1 MNNNPLAHDLALKRT
16 VHAPL
21 DQKPMF
27 AWRDVIT
34 AAEVPLPP
42 IVLVCPHGDERFDMT
57 EVADTLGKAFTNV
70 CISQGE
76 KDIFTEKNRAWVAQ
90 ICRELAGTLVEMAR
104 KQNPLRLT
112 LNELYELIEK
122 TLVDNNAYMVAKSLL
137 LNRSRKLSV
146 SRESAAQSS
155 VRVIRRNSQI
165 VPWNDHKV
173 EIAVRKTFLSL
184 ARDSAPAVGIA
195 KSVSERVLASNQ
207 AFVRI
212 EEVQD
217 IVQEEL
223 MKAGHFKVAEAYILF
238 RAERAA
244 ARASGRSDMIAEV
257 PSKAEGSQETLV
269 VVKKQNG
276 DTVLWDGADLR
287 KRIEF
292 SMTGLDLCMTADEI
306 EFELRRA
313 VYDQI
318 SQKDLDSTII
328 LNSKTLIEKDAD
340 FAKFAGRIQL
350 TYIYE
355 EVLGWDILRDGIAR
369 LKECH
374 QKAFK
379 KYIQHG
385 IAIKRLNPRL
395 LEYDLSRLAGALDPS
410 SDLEFDFLG
419 VQTLYDRYLIID
431 KVSKPSRRIETPQF
445 FWMRVAMGLFLDEK
459 GDRESKAVGL
469 YDLYKTRRFC
479 SSTPTLFNSGT
490 LHSQLSSC
498 FPGDTPVVTS
508 EGLRNIEEISAGD
521 SVLAQDGTF
530 RRVLGTRA
538 KKNSKRLVELSL
550 SAMMGGRPWIRPTE
564 DHLLFAIPGKDLAC
578 LRQWASGGQ
587 SECVDYRGR
596 REQFHVV
603 KGQYAAVCERVL
615 EIDYMRNA
623 GWIPAGNLKKGDFVE
638 MLFPRVERAVKLK
651 PAEYLVGIPLIEK
664 DGLLYEL
671 HDDEVRYDEPTAK
684 TQVKPIRAQVALDA
698 DFLRLVGY
706 YLSEGNCQGPDSINF
721 TFGRNEV
728 DFISDTVDLCER
740 VFGLTPILR
749 KGSGDCTCVALH
761 SKLATMFMLALFGTG
776 FDKKKL
782 PQVVM
787 EAPSSA
793 LEDLLVGVFRGDACA
808 VTRTQL
814 SLQLSNHDLILQL
827 FQVALKIG
835 ILPIVQKP
843 SISRL
848 ATVQPYIL
856 AVNPSNAPKLAFR
869 VGKGFDVFDFQ
880 GEDVRWR
887 NRRFFVDG
895 RAFYRVDSVELSEFE
910 GEVFDI
916 QVDGNPSFSAAGV
929 CAHNCYLYYVD
940 DSIEGIFQRGIAE
953 NAYLSKW
960 AGGLGGSWTAVR
972 GTGAYIGGTNGES
985 QGVIPFLKLHN
996 DQLVAVNQCFA
1007 PETVV
1012 YTADGPKAIADVAK
1026 GDLVLGNS
1034 GTYREVTEKFTYNQ
1048 DGPMVSVK
1056 VKHSVTPIR
1065 VTSGHPFYAIRGV
1078 PLEQTCERTMRW
1090 LEKEKLKSEWI
1101 DAGKLQT
1108 GDYVAQTI
1116 PTQVIPVEG
1125 LSEDDA
1131 RMYGIL
1137 LGDGHLSKEGRQW
1150 GVSGNPKNDQH
1161 IQFVR
1166 KYLADRGIHTW
1177 ETGRGEAYV
1186 QVHWASGRD
1195 VVRDG
1200 TTGRIA
1206 GAGEATMPFVHD
1218 DIYDKDG
1225 NKRIS
1230 RRFSHLQHGHTRA
1243 LIQGLLETDG
1253 GVSRGK
1259 EIYFTSTSQPLV
1271 EGLRYQLLRLG
1282 IPTAGQFRRRDQAH
1296 GGRRSDGSTITF
1308 TGHCDCYDVR
1318 IPAVM
1323 EIAALVGCKPLTKR
1337 NWITHEGCVFSRV
1350 RSVSSIDP
1358 VPFVF
1363 DLKVEGDETYM
1374 TNAAL
1379 VHNGGKR
1386 KGSGCA
1392 YLESWHNDI
1401 FEFLELRKNTG
1412 DDRRRTHDMNTANWI
1427 PDLFMKRMEARGTW
1441 TLFRA
1446 NEVPDLHDAFGRKFE
1461 ELYLN
1466 YEKLSEE
1473 GKVHGHKIDALD
1485 LWKKMLSMIFETG
1498 HPWITFKDP
1507 CNVRS
1512 PQDHVGV
1519 VHSSNLCTEITLNT
1533 SKDETAV
1540 CNLGSVILETHLK
1553 ADGSLD
1559 HRKLRETIR
1568 MAVRA
1573 LDNVIDINFYPT
1585 EAAQRSNMRH
1595 RPIGLGVMGLA
1606 NTLYMK
1612 GIAFASPEAVEFND
1626 EAMEA
1631 IAFYAYEA
1639 SSDLAAERGTYSSYK
1654 GSKWDRGLLPP
1665 DTVDLLEQERGL
1677 PIQVARGARMDWA
1690 PLRAKIASQG
1700 MRNSNV
1706 LAIAPTAT
1714 ISNITNTSPCIE
1726 PTYKNLF
1733 VKSNLSGEFIVL
1745 NPFLVKDLKARGLWD
1760 QDMMDNLK
1768 YFDGEL
1774 RDIDRIP
1781 ADLKQRYL
1789 TAFDIDPKWVVDA
1802 AARRQKWID
1811 QSQSV
1816 NLWIKTPDLKTLSH
1830 MYRHAWHAGLK
1841 TTYYLRGLGAS
1852 NIEKA
1857 TVQVKKE
1864 MRGAAGETKAE
1875 TATRDAAT
1883 LLSAPP
1889 FAGEAK
1895 KEYTAEEKN
1904 ACSIEAMRNGGTCEA
1919 CQ

>member
-1 MNNNPLAHDLALKRT
+1 MNNKPLANDLALKAT

-21 DQKPMF
+21 DQKPMY

-34 AAEVPLPP
+34 PTEISLPP
-42 IVLVCPHGDERFDMT
+42 IVLLCPHGEERFDMT
-57 EVADTLGKAFTNV
+57 EVADTLGKALTNV

-76 KDIFTEKNRAWVAQ
+76 KEIFTEKNRAWVAQ
-90 ICRELAGTLVEMAR
+90 ICRELAGNLNEMAR
-104 KQNPLRLT
+104 KQNPIRLT
-112 LNELYELIEK
+112 LNALYELIEK

-146 SRESAAQSS
+146 SRESVAQSA
-155 VRVIRRNSQI
+155 VRVIRRNGQI

-173 EIAVRKTFLSL
+173 EIAIRKTFLSL
-184 ARDSAPAVGIA
+184 ARDSAPAVGIS
-195 KSVSERVLASNQ
+195 KLVSDRINASNQ

-238 RAERAA
+238 RAERAV
-244 ARASGRSDMIAEV
+244 ARESTAPDIIEAVPAKDSGI
-257 PSKAEGSQETLV
+257 QETLV

-276 DTVLWDGADLR
+276 ETILWEGADLR

-292 SMTGLDLCMTADEI
+292 AMTGLDLCMTGDEI

-328 LNSKTLIEKDAD
+328 LNSKTLIERDAD

-355 EVLGWDILRDGIAR
+355 EVLGWDILRDGIAK

-374 QKAFK
+374 QRVFR
-379 KYIQHG
+379 KYIDHG

-395 LEYDLSRLAGALDPS
+395 LEYNLERLASALDPS

-419 VQTLYDRYLIID
+419 VQTLYDRYLIVD
-431 KVSKPSRRIETPQF
+431 KVSKPSRRMETPQF

-490 LHSQLSSC
+490 LHSQLSS
-498 FPGDTPVVTS
+498 
-508 EGLRNIEEISAGD
+508 
-521 SVLAQDGTF
+521 
-530 RRVLGTRA
+530 
-538 KKNSKRLVELSL
+538 
-550 SAMMGGRPWIRPTE
+550 
-564 DHLLFAIPGKDLAC
+564 
-578 LRQWASGGQ
+578 
-587 SECVDYRGR
+587 
-596 REQFHVV
+596 
-603 KGQYAAVCERVL
+603 
-615 EIDYMRNA
+615 
-623 GWIPAGNLKKGDFVE
+623 
-638 MLFPRVERAVKLK
+638 
-651 PAEYLVGIPLIEK
+651 
-664 DGLLYEL
+664 
-671 HDDEVRYDEPTAK
+671 
-684 TQVKPIRAQVALDA
+684 
-698 DFLRLVGY
+698 
-706 YLSEGNCQGPDSINF
+706 
-721 TFGRNEV
+721 
-728 DFISDTVDLCER
+728 
-740 VFGLTPILR
+740 
-749 KGSGDCTCVALH
+749 
-761 SKLATMFMLALFGTG
+761 
-776 FDKKKL
+776 
-782 PQVVM
+782 
-787 EAPSSA
+787 
-793 LEDLLVGVFRGDACA
+793 
-808 VTRTQL
+808 
-814 SLQLSNHDLILQL
+814 
-827 FQVALKIG
+827 
-835 ILPIVQKP
+835 
-843 SISRL
+843 
-848 ATVQPYIL
+848 
-856 AVNPSNAPKLAFR
+856 
-869 VGKGFDVFDFQ
+869 
-880 GEDVRWR
+880 
-887 NRRFFVDG
+887 
-895 RAFYRVDSVELSEFE
+895 
-910 GEVFDI
+910 
-916 QVDGNPSFSAAGV
+916 
-929 CAHNCYLYYVD
+929 CYLYYVD

-1007 PETVV
+1007 PETVI
-1012 YTADGPKAIADVAK
+1012 YTADGPKSIGDVEK

-1034 GTYREVTEKFTYNQ
+1034 GTYREVTEKFAYDQ
-1048 DGPMVSVK
+1048 HGPMVAVK
-1056 VKHSVTPIR
+1056 IKHSVSPVR
-1065 VTSGHPFYAIRGV
+1065 VTTGHPFFAIKGV
-1078 PLEQTCERTMRW
+1078 PNDQACARTMQW
-1090 LEKEKLKSEWI
+1090 LAKDKVRAQWI
-1101 DAGKLQT
+1101 DAGDLRP

-1116 PTQVIPVEG
+1116 PTQVIPVGG

-1131 RMYGIL
+1131 RMYGVL
-1137 LGDGHLSKEGRQW
+1137 LGDGHLSKEGREW
-1150 GVSGNPKNDQH
+1150 GVSGNAKTDGH

-1166 KYLADRGIHTW
+1166 QYLAERGIHSW
-1177 ETGRGEAYV
+1177 ETARGETDL
-1186 QVHWASGRD
+1186 QLQWASDRG

-1200 TTGRIA
+1200 TTGQIA
-1206 GAGEATMPFVHD
+1206 GADAATMPFSHD

-1259 EIYFTSTSQPLV
+1259 EICFTNTSQPLV

-1282 IPTAGQFRRRDQAH
+1282 IPTAGQFRTRDQAH
-1296 GGRRSDGSTITF
+1296 KGKRADGSTIKF
-1308 TGHCDCYDVR
+1308 EGSCECYEVR

-1323 EIAALVGCKPLTKR
+1323 EIASLVGCAPLTKR
-1337 NWITHEGCVFSRV
+1337 NWITHDGSVYSRV
-1350 RSVSSIDP
+1350 RDVSGIEP

-1427 PDLFMKRMEARGTW
+1427 PDLFMKRMEARDSW

-1446 NEVPDLHDAFGRKFE
+1446 NEVPDLHETFGRKFE
-1461 ELYLN
+1461 ELYLK

-1473 GKVHGHKIDALD
+1473 GKIHGHKIDALD

-1507 CNVRS
+1507 CNIRS
-1512 PQDHVGV
+1512 PQDHIGV
-1519 VHSSNLCTEITLNT
+1519 VHSSNLCTEIVLNT

-1540 CNLGSVILETHLK
+1540 CNLGSIILETHLK

-1585 EAAQRSNMRH
+1585 EAAQRSNARH

-1606 NTLYMK
+1606 NSLYMK
-1612 GIAFASPEAVEFND
+1612 GVAFASTEAVEFND

-1631 IAFYAYEA
+1631 IAYYAYEA

-1665 DTVDLLEQERGL
+1665 DTVDLLEKERGL
-1677 PIQVARGARMDWA
+1677 PIQVSRGFRMDWA
-1690 PLRAKIASQG
+1690 PLRVKIGAQG

-1774 RDIDRIP
+1774 KDIDRVP
-1781 ADLKQRYL
+1781 ADLKQKYL

-1811 QSQSV
+1811 QAQSV

-1864 MRGAAGETKAE
+1864 MRGAAGETNAE

-1883 LLSAPP
+1883 LLSSAPFP
-1889 FAGEAK
+1889 PETSAV

>member
-1 MNNNPLAHDLALKRT
+1 MNNNPLAHDLALKAT

-21 DQKPMF
+21 DQKPLY
-27 AWRDVIT
+27 AWRDVIAPT
-34 AAEVPLPP
+34 EISLPP
-42 IVLVCPHGDERFDMT
+42 IVLLCPHGEERFDMT
-57 EVADTLGKAFTNV
+57 EVADTLGKALTNV

-76 KDIFTEKNRAWVAQ
+76 KEIFTEKNRAWVAQ
-90 ICRELAGTLVEMAR
+90 ICRELAGNLIEMAR
-104 KQNPLRLT
+104 KQNPIRLT
-112 LNELYELIEK
+112 LNSLYELIEK

-146 SRESAAQSS
+146 SRESAAQSA
-155 VRVIRRNSQI
+155 VRVIRRNGQI

-184 ARDSAPAVGIA
+184 ARDSAAAVAIS
-195 KSVSERVLASNQ
+195 KSVSERINGSNQ

-238 RAERAA
+238 RAERAV
-244 ARASGRSDMIAEV
+244 AREHSTSDLVDAV
-257 PSKAEGSQETLV
+257 PAKETVAQETLV
-269 VVKKQNG
+269 VVKKANG
-276 DTVLWDGADLR
+276 ETVLWEGADLR

-292 SMTGLDLCMTADEI
+292 AMTGLDLCMTSDEI

-355 EVLGWDILRDGIAR
+355 EVLGWDILRDGIAK

-379 KYIQHG
+379 KYIEHG

-395 LEYDLSRLAGALDPS
+395 LEYELGRLAGALDPS

-419 VQTLYDRYLIID
+419 VQTLYDRYLIVD
-431 KVSKPSRRIETPQF
+431 KVSKPSRRMETPQF
-445 FWMRVAMGLFLDEK
+445 FWMRVSMGLFLDEK
-459 GDRESKAVGL
+459 GDRESKVISL

-490 LHSQLSSC
+490 LHSQLSS
-498 FPGDTPVVTS
+498 
-508 EGLRNIEEISAGD
+508 
-521 SVLAQDGTF
+521 
-530 RRVLGTRA
+530 
-538 KKNSKRLVELSL
+538 
-550 SAMMGGRPWIRPTE
+550 
-564 DHLLFAIPGKDLAC
+564 
-578 LRQWASGGQ
+578 
-587 SECVDYRGR
+587 
-596 REQFHVV
+596 
-603 KGQYAAVCERVL
+603 
-615 EIDYMRNA
+615 
-623 GWIPAGNLKKGDFVE
+623 
-638 MLFPRVERAVKLK
+638 
-651 PAEYLVGIPLIEK
+651 
-664 DGLLYEL
+664 
-671 HDDEVRYDEPTAK
+671 
-684 TQVKPIRAQVALDA
+684 
-698 DFLRLVGY
+698 
-706 YLSEGNCQGPDSINF
+706 
-721 TFGRNEV
+721 
-728 DFISDTVDLCER
+728 
-740 VFGLTPILR
+740 
-749 KGSGDCTCVALH
+749 
-761 SKLATMFMLALFGTG
+761 
-776 FDKKKL
+776 
-782 PQVVM
+782 
-787 EAPSSA
+787 
-793 LEDLLVGVFRGDACA
+793 
-808 VTRTQL
+808 
-814 SLQLSNHDLILQL
+814 
-827 FQVALKIG
+827 
-835 ILPIVQKP
+835 
-843 SISRL
+843 
-848 ATVQPYIL
+848 
-856 AVNPSNAPKLAFR
+856 
-869 VGKGFDVFDFQ
+869 
-880 GEDVRWR
+880 
-887 NRRFFVDG
+887 
-895 RAFYRVDSVELSEFE
+895 
-910 GEVFDI
+910 
-916 QVDGNPSFSAAGV
+916 
-929 CAHNCYLYYVD
+929 CYLYYVD

-1012 YTADGPKAIADVAK
+1012 YTAEGPKPIGDVEK
-1026 GDLVLGNS
+1026 GDLVLGHS
-1034 GTYREVTEKFTYNQ
+1034 GTYREVTEKFAYDQ
-1048 DGPMVSVK
+1048 HGPMVAVK
-1056 VKHSVTPIR
+1056 IKHSVTPIR
-1065 VTSGHPFYAIRGV
+1065 VTAGHPFYAIRGV
-1078 PLEQTCERTMRW
+1078 PMEQACDRTMQW
-1090 LEKEKLKSEWI
+1090 LAKDKVKAQWI
-1101 DAGKLQT
+1101 DAGELRP

-1150 GVSGNPKNDQH
+1150 GVSGNPNRDEH
-1161 IQFVR
+1161 ILFVR
-1166 KYLADRGIHTW
+1166 QYLADRGIHTW
-1177 ETGRGEAYV
+1177 ETGRGETYL
-1186 QVHWASGRD
+1186 QVHWANGRG

-1206 GAGEATMPFVHD
+1206 GAGAATMPFTHA

-1225 NKRIS
+1225 KKRIS
-1230 RRFSHLQHGHTRA
+1230 RKFSHLQHGHTRA

-1259 EIYFTSTSQPLV
+1259 EIYFTNTSQPLV

-1282 IPTAGQFRRRDQAH
+1282 IPTVGQFRKRDRAH
-1296 GGRRSDGSTITF
+1296 EGLRSDGSTVKF
-1308 TGHCDCYDVR
+1308 SGVSECYDVR
-1318 IPAVM
+1318 VPAVM
-1323 EIAALVGCKPLTKR
+1323 EIAALVGCVPLTKR
-1337 NWITHEGCVFSRV
+1337 NWITHDGCVYSRV
-1350 RSVSSIDP
+1350 RDVSSMEP

-1427 PDLFMKRMEARGTW
+1427 PDLFMKRMEARGSW

-1446 NEVPDLHDAFGRKFE
+1446 NEVPDLHDSYGRKFE

-1512 PQDHVGV
+1512 PQDHIGV
-1519 VHSSNLCTEITLNT
+1519 IHSSNLCTEITLNT

-1553 ADGSLD
+1553 ADGSID

-1585 EAAQRSNMRH
+1585 EAAERSNKRH

-1612 GIAFASPEAVEFND
+1612 GIAFASTEAVEFND

-1631 IAFYAYEA
+1631 IAYYAYEA
-1639 SSDLAAERGTYSSYK
+1639 SSDLASERGAYSSYK

-1665 DTVDLLEQERGL
+1665 DTVDLLERERGL
-1677 PIQVARGARMDWA
+1677 PIQVSRGSRMDWG
-1690 PLRAKIASQG
+1690 PLRVKIGVQG

-1774 RDIDRIP
+1774 KDIDRVP
-1781 ADLKQRYL
+1781 ADLKQKYL

-1883 LLSAPP
+1883 LLSATP
-1889 FAGEAK
+1889 FPEEAK
-1895 KEYTAEEKN
+1895 APKEYTAEEKN

>member
-1 MNNNPLAHDLALKRT
+1 MNNIPLAHDLALKRT

-21 DQKPMF
+21 EQKPIY
-27 AWRDVIT
+27 AWRDVLAVGEI
-34 AAEVPLPP
+34 ALPP
-42 IVLVCPHGDERFDMT
+42 IVLLCPHGEERFDMT

-76 KDIFTEKNRAWVAQ
+76 KEIFTEKNRAWVAQ
-90 ICRELAGTLVEMAR
+90 ICRELAGNLSELAR
-104 KQNPLRLT
+104 QQNPLRLT
-112 LNELYELIEK
+112 LNGLYELIEK

-137 LNRSRKLSV
+137 LNRSRKISV
-146 SRESAAQSS
+146 SRESAAQSTI
-155 VRVIRRNSQI
+155 RVIRRNSQV
-165 VPWNDHKV
+165 VPWSDHKV

-195 KSVSERVLASNQ
+195 KSVSDRVRASNQ

-244 ARASGRSDMIAEV
+244 ARASGVADAVVETEQV
-257 PSKAEGSQETLV
+257 PVGQETLV
-269 VVKKQNG
+269 VVKRQNG
-276 DTVLWDGADLR
+276 ETLLWDGTDLR

-292 SMTGLDLCMTADEI
+292 ARAGLELCLTSEEI
-306 EFELRRA
+306 EQELRRA

-318 SQKDLDSTII
+318 LQKDLDSTII

-355 EVLGWDILRDGIAR
+355 EVLGWDILRDGIGK
-369 LKECH
+369 LKEAH
-374 QKAFK
+374 QKKFK
-379 KYIQHG
+379 HYVEHG

-395 LEYDLSRLAGALDPS
+395 LEYDLAKLAGALDPS

-419 VQTLYDRYLIID
+419 VQTLYDRYLIVD
-431 KVSKPSRRIETPQF
+431 KVSKQTRRIETPQF

-459 GDRESKAVGL
+459 GGREMKAIGL

-490 LHSQLSSC
+490 MHSQLSSC
-498 FPGDTPVVTS
+498 
-508 EGLRNIEEISAGD
+508 
-521 SVLAQDGTF
+521 
-530 RRVLGTRA
+530 
-538 KKNSKRLVELSL
+538 
-550 SAMMGGRPWIRPTE
+550 
-564 DHLLFAIPGKDLAC
+564 
-578 LRQWASGGQ
+578 
-587 SECVDYRGR
+587 
-596 REQFHVV
+596 
-603 KGQYAAVCERVL
+603 
-615 EIDYMRNA
+615 
-623 GWIPAGNLKKGDFVE
+623 
-638 MLFPRVERAVKLK
+638 
-651 PAEYLVGIPLIEK
+651 
-664 DGLLYEL
+664 
-671 HDDEVRYDEPTAK
+671 
-684 TQVKPIRAQVALDA
+684 
-698 DFLRLVGY
+698 
-706 YLSEGNCQGPDSINF
+706 
-721 TFGRNEV
+721 
-728 DFISDTVDLCER
+728 
-740 VFGLTPILR
+740 
-749 KGSGDCTCVALH
+749 
-761 SKLATMFMLALFGTG
+761 
-776 FDKKKL
+776 
-782 PQVVM
+782 
-787 EAPSSA
+787 
-793 LEDLLVGVFRGDACA
+793 
-808 VTRTQL
+808 
-814 SLQLSNHDLILQL
+814 
-827 FQVALKIG
+827 
-835 ILPIVQKP
+835 
-843 SISRL
+843 
-848 ATVQPYIL
+848 
-856 AVNPSNAPKLAFR
+856 
-869 VGKGFDVFDFQ
+869 
-880 GEDVRWR
+880 
-887 NRRFFVDG
+887 
-895 RAFYRVDSVELSEFE
+895 
-910 GEVFDI
+910 
-916 QVDGNPSFSAAGV
+916 
-929 CAHNCYLYYVD
+929 YLYFVD

-996 DQLVAVNQCFA
+996 DQLVAVNQCFG

-1012 YTADGPKAIADVAK
+1012 YSADGPKPIIDVK
-1026 GDLVLGNS
+1026 VGDLVLGHS
-1034 GTYREVTEKFTYNQ
+1034 GTYREVTEKFAYDQ
-1048 DGPMVSVK
+1048 HGPMVAVK
-1056 VKHSVTPIR
+1056 IKHSIKPIR

-1078 PLEQTCERTMRW
+1078 PMEQAGGRTLRW
-1090 LEKEKLKSEWI
+1090 LEKDRIRSAWV
-1101 DAGKLQT
+1101 DAGDLRA

-1125 LSEDDA
+1125 LSESDA

-1137 LGDGHLSKEGRQW
+1137 LGDGHMSKNASQW
-1150 GVSGNPKNDQH
+1150 GVSGNPTSDEH
-1161 IQFVR
+1161 MQFVR
-1166 KYLADRGIHTW
+1166 EYLVERGVHFW
-1177 ETGRGEAYV
+1177 ETGRGETYQ
-1186 QVHWASGRD
+1186 QVHWASGRGAM
-1195 VVRDG
+1195 RDG
-1200 TTGRIA
+1200 TTGRITGA
-1206 GAGEATMPFVHD
+1206 GAATMPFSYE
-1218 DIYDKDG
+1218 DIYDENG

-1253 GVSRGK
+1253 GVSRGA
-1259 EIYFTSTSQPLV
+1259 EIYFTSSSQPLA
-1271 EGLRYQLLRLG
+1271 EGIRYQLLRLG
-1282 IPTAGQFRRRDQAH
+1282 IPTAGQFRRRDNAH
-1296 GGRRSDGSTITF
+1296 EGKRSDGSVVKF
-1308 TGHCDCYDVR
+1308 TGISESYDIR

-1323 EIAALVGCKPLTKR
+1323 EIALLVGCKPLTKR
-1337 NWITHEGCVFSRV
+1337 NWITYKGCVYSRV
-1350 RSVSSIDP
+1350 RDVVSIKPD
-1358 VPFVF
+1358 PFVF

-1446 NEVPDLHDAFGRKFE
+1446 NEVPDLHDAYGRKFE

-1466 YEKLSEE
+1466 YERLSEE
-1473 GKVHGHKIDALD
+1473 GKVYGHKIEALD

-1507 CNVRS
+1507 CNIRS
-1512 PQDHVGV
+1512 PQDHAGI
-1519 VHSSNLCTEITLNT
+1519 VHSSNLCCITADQRVVTSEGMVTIGHLYEKARRLALVSGNGYTTLTDEAVNMVFGRSGRVPAGPMLLPRPDAPIVKIHTKEGYSHKVTPDHKVWLVGHGWIEAQDLRRGDLIEIQQSEGLWGHVEAVDEAFLCGLIAGDGTFAVRENGISVIIDIWAPEFALIPEVEASVARILAAADEDLASASQREPRCCGDEYRRQLGSAPLARILSGRGFTRETKLKVPEFVWTGSRDTVAAYLRGLYAGHATVDTNDATTCSLASVSKDFLSDIQILLANFGIKASLRKVRDAGLAEFPDGHGGTREYLHAEQWTLAIMSIQGCRIFENLTGLGALRRNARYLANLEKPGHTQKLHAIFEGLERLPNEDAYCLQVFTDEHSWTVNGLITKNTEITLNT

-1540 CNLGSVILETHLK
+1540 CNLGSVVLETHLMP
-1553 ADGSLD
+1553 DGSLD
-1559 HRKLRETIR
+1559 HVKLRETIR

-1585 EAAQRSNMRH
+1585 EAARRSNLRH

-1612 GIAFASPEAVEFND
+1612 GIAFASAEAVEFND

-1631 IAFYAYEA
+1631 IAYYAYEA
-1639 SSDLAAERGTYSSYK
+1639 SSDIASERGSYSSYK
-1654 GSKWDRGLLPP
+1654 GSKWDRGLLPL
-1665 DTVDLLEQERGL
+1665 DTVELLEQERGL
-1677 PIQVARGARMDWA
+1677 PIQVPRRSRMDWT
-1690 PLRAKIASQG
+1690 PLRAKIAAQG

-1745 NPFLVKDLKARGLWD
+1745 NTFLVKDLKARGLWD
-1760 QDMMDNLK
+1760 QEMMESLK

-1774 RDIDRIP
+1774 RDIERIP
-1781 ADLKQRYL
+1781 EDLKLKYL
-1789 TAFDIDPKWVVDA
+1789 TAFDIDHKWVIDA

-1830 MYRHAWHAGLK
+1830 MYRYAWHAGLK

-1857 TVQVKKE
+1857 TLQVKKE

-1875 TATRDAAT
+1875 TNARDAAAV
-1883 LLSAPP
+1883 LASEPSLPEQGA
-1889 FAGEAK
+1889 AQK
-1895 KEYTAEEKN
+1895 VYTAEEKI
-1904 ACSIEAMRNGGTCEA
+1904 ACSIDAMRNGGACEA